1 MESREGTSHEDQ
13 LRLNKYRWR
22 VACISLVPLFIRQC
36 GESYGIE
43 WLSWVGFY
51 LLFVCIGACIW
62 LSCEIV
68 GM

>member
-1 MESREGTSHEDQ
+1 MGLREDLSNESK
-13 LRLNKYRWR
+13 LRLSKYRWR
-22 VACISLVPLFIRQC
+22 VACMSIVPLFIHQC
-36 GESYGIE
+36 GEAYGIG

-51 LLFVCIGACIW
+51 LLFACIGACIW